1 MKSSMEG
8 HTMSIMMIRNI
19 DPWLEAQLRKQAA
32 IHGRSMEDEVREI
45 LRAAL
50 PVEIS
55 DSVEMIR
62 SIRRRVD
69 ALGGVDIELPPREP
83 MRDPPGFD
91 M

>member
-1 MKSSMEG
+1 MNSSMEG
-8 HTMSIMMIRNI
+8 HTMSVMMIRNI
-19 DPWLEAQLRKQAA
+19 DPGLEAQLRKQAA

-50 PVEIS
+50 PVDIC

-69 ALGGVDIELPPREP
+69 ALGGVDIELPAREP

>member
-1 MKSSMEG
+1 
-8 HTMSIMMIRNI
+8 MSIMMIRNI

>member
-1 MKSSMEG
+1 MKPSMEG

-50 PVEIS
+50 PVEIC

>member
-1 MKSSMEG
+1 M
-8 HTMSIMMIRNI
+8 
-19 DPWLEAQLRKQAA
+19 
-32 IHGRSMEDEVREI
+32 REI

-50 PVEIS
+50 PVEIC